1 MAPPENMAS
10 DGSIIQ
16 VQHFRNASL
25 VWQRNEVGGGE
36 KDCVTQI
43 IRLRAPANSTKC
55 SSAAETKK
63 NPINKTQPWDA
74 LWFMD
79 PFPQEQG

>member
-25 VWQRNEVGGGE
+25 VLQRDEVGG

-55 SSAAETKK
+55 SSAAETK
-63 NPINKTQPWDA
+63 NPQ
-74 LWFMD
+74 
-79 PFPQEQG
+79 